1 MVVELT
7 YAISQIGFDW
17 DFAGAIAVYLVFW
30 VTKKLNEKIC
40 NLVNKIDKLIL
51 EQKQFN
57 HQMAYLVDSLHESKR
72 GGGLN
77 GRIL

>member
-7 YAISQIGFDW
+7 YAISQIGF
-17 DFAGAIAVYLVFW
+17 AGAIAAYLVFW
-30 VTKKLNEKIC
+30 VTKKLDEKIC
-40 NLVNKIDKLIL
+40 NLINKIDELIH

-57 HQMAYLVDSLHESKR
+57 HQVSRLINSLLESKR

>member
-1 MVVELT
+1 MVVELIS
-7 YAISQIGFDW
+7 AIAQIG
-17 DFAGAIAVYLVFW
+17 FAGAIAAYLVFW
-30 VTKKLNEKIC
+30 VTKKLDEKIC
-40 NLVNKIDKLIL
+40 DLVNKINELIH

-57 HQMAYLVDSLHESKR
+57 HQMAYLMNFLHESKR